1 MVRLIYYS
9 TVDCFITRLTKVK
22 WKSKT
27 TLEMACE
34 MMDQFDD
41 NDDDGIDIQEFV
53 KMMDS
58 FNHVL
63 KDNPVI
69 ELRNALR
76 LVSKEI
82 FLIIFRC
89 LDKRKTG
96 HISAH
101 AIRQSLSLEGSSS
114 EPGTFL
120 SGFLQLKFSQLTTKK
135 STNF

>member
-1 MVRLIYYS
+1 
-9 TVDCFITRLTKVK
+9 
-22 WKSKT
+22 
-27 TLEMACE
+27 MACE

-76 LVSKEI
+76 LVLKISAVLDQI
-82 FLIIFRC
+82 CRC

-114 EPGTFL
+114 EPGTIFCL
-120 SGFLQLKFSQLTTKK
+120 FFVSLRI
-135 STNF
+135 

>member
-1 MVRLIYYS
+1 
-9 TVDCFITRLTKVK
+9 
-22 WKSKT
+22 
-27 TLEMACE
+27 MACE

-76 LVSKEI
+76 LVSK
-82 FLIIFRC
+82 
-89 LDKRKTG
+89 KRF
-96 HISAH
+96 A
-101 AIRQSLSLEGSSS
+101 
-114 EPGTFL
+114 
-120 SGFLQLKFSQLTTKK
+120 
-135 STNF
+135 